1 MDPWFSANIL
11 DIVSFTEYKG
21 DAFVIMGTKKSLLRA
36 RLNPQA
42 DDFKGWANFTVGREQ
57 VEAVGD

>member
-1 MDPWFSANIL
+1 M
-11 DIVSFTEYKG
+11 SFTEYKG
-21 DAFVIMGTKKSLLRA
+21 DAYVIMGTNKSLLRA